1 MTSDILDRAVD
12 PAIDPVLSPPPR
24 IVGFRETVPLL
35 RPYRAQ
41 LIGAFFIGLIATG
54 AAAAQPVVVSAIVD
68 AFNGTVPVGLALAMC
83 ALLLLSAA
91 ATGGRQVIMQRAGER
106 FAFDTRERLVR
117 HIYGVPLDML
127 ESRDRADLVSRVTTD
142 VSQTRTILTSG
153 LVELVGS
160 GITVLV
166 SVVMMALI
174 DPVLLGLAVVA
185 VAAVLVSISLIG
197 RRTRPAGLRLQGAV
211 GDLASS
217 VSRVL
222 GSMKTIRAARSVDRE
237 ADASV
242 AHAAKALDAGL
253 SAAGLK
259 AVIQTF
265 TGISVQI
272 LLIAVVG
279 AGALRVAS
287 GALSTGEL
295 SAFIMYLMLM
305 AAPMMMFGSII
316 SMLGEAFGALSR
328 ILDVESMPIE
338 RDVLRPELG
347 AQSEVVDKAI
357 FRLEDVSFRYPQPSA
372 DEPDRAALHHV
383 SIAIEE
389 GKSTAIVGPSGAGK
403 STLFAL
409 LERFYEPSSGR
420 ILFRG
425 RDVQG
430 LSRDELRAQVAYVD
444 QEAVVLSGSVRENLL
459 LAAPAAGDEQCAEAL
474 VQVGL
479 VADRFSASRY
489 LDQEVGE
496 LGSRLSGGERQRLAI
511 ARAVLARS
519 PILLLDEITS
529 NLDSRN
535 EALVQ
540 NVLLSADVAR
550 TVLVIAHRFS
560 TVMAADTVI
569 VLDEGRVVAQ
579 GPHAELLTRSDLYR
593 ELAERQFV
601 THGAAT
607 AG

>member
-1 MTSDILDRAVD
+1 MRMASNGV
-12 PAIDPVLSPPPR
+12 
-24 IVGFRETVPLL
+24 TV
-35 RPYRAQ
+35 
-41 LIGAFFIGLIATG
+41 I
-54 AAAAQPVVVSAIVD
+54 
-68 AFNGTVPVGLALAMC
+68 
-83 ALLLLSAA
+83 
-91 ATGGRQVIMQRAGER
+91 
-106 FAFDTRERLVR
+106 
-117 HIYGVPLDML
+117 
-127 ESRDRADLVSRVTTD
+127 
-142 VSQTRTILTSG
+142 
-153 LVELVGS
+153 
-160 GITVLV
+160 V

-174 DPVLLGLAVVA
+174 DPVLLGLTVIA
-185 VAAVLVSISLIG
+185 VAAVLISIALIG
-197 RRTRPAGLRLQGAV
+197 RRTRPAGLRLQNAV
-211 GDLASS
+211 GDLAGS

-222 GSMKTIRAARSVDRE
+222 GSMKTIRAARSVQRE

-242 AHAAKALDAGL
+242 AHAARALDAGM
-253 SAAGLK
+253 SAARLR

-265 TGISVQI
+265 TGISVQV

-295 SAFIMYLMLM
+295 SAFIMYLILM
-305 AAPMMMFGSII
+305 AAPMTMLGGIV

-328 ILDVESMPIE
+328 ILEVEALPIE
-338 RDVLRPELG
+338 RDVEKPELTAYAETG
-347 AQSEVVDKAI
+347 DSAI
-357 FRLEDVSFRYPQPSA
+357 FRLEDVSFRYPPSSGN
-372 DEPDRAALHHV
+372 EPVEAALHHV

-389 GKSTAIVGPSGAGK
+389 GRSTAIVGPSGAGK

-409 LERFYEPSSGR
+409 LERFYEPSEGR

-459 LAAPAAGDEQCAEAL
+459 LAAPEASDEECADVL
-474 VQVGL
+474 VKVGL
-479 VADRFSASRY
+479 AADARSARRY

-511 ARAVLARS
+511 ARAVLARC

-535 EALVQ
+535 EAIVQ
-540 NVLLSADVAR
+540 DLLLSSADAR

-560 TVMAADTVI
+560 TVTAADKVI
-569 VLDEGRVVAQ
+569 VLDEGEVVAE
-579 GPHAELLTRSDLYR
+579 GTHAELLAQSALYR

-601 THGAAT
+601 THDAVT